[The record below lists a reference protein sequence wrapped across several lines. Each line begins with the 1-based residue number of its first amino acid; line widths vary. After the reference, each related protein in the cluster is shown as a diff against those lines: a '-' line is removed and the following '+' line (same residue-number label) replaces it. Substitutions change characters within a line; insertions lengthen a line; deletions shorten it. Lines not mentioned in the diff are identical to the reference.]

1 MNPRWILVSTSHRY
15 ARIARRMQ
23 DGYFVGGPLSVTRSK
38 DEYAWTATEAG
49 SVPFDGVQFV
59 P

>member
-1 MNPRWILVSTSHRY
+1 
-15 ARIARRMQ
+15 MQ

-38 DEYAWTATEAG
+38 DEYVWTATEAG